1 MKTIPYGWMIALGS
15 AKHFHLY
22 VSVSSNQRRIAHC
35 CFPVVCDRIRQNFH
49 FISTSLFVS
58 FIKLRCGDYWKSI
71 PFQGLGFSQAKTRW
85 MFGVAGLWTFIL
97 WWFPEPTN
105 FLYLSFFLLCGN
117 EHKHDEKF
125 CRPKVKWVW
134 INWRKW
140 SSVELDLLHCA
151 LQFVLSQPI
160 RWLGH
165 FFFSRAYGRFKV
177 LSSYWFPEIF
187 SFPLIGHFD
196 CFGSDF
202 TTISWKVLC
211 NWRLYGIIWRTAL
224 MLTVIQSRCRTTG
237 AVDGDTWG
245 HHSERRCRRSSGGC
259 WSSDQETW
267 RLHKDTCSAGR
278 EDQCSERQC
287 WSADW

>member
-160 RWLGH
+160 RCKAETNH
-165 FFFSRAYGRFKV
+165 DSVTCFSPALMAVFRFWV
-177 LSSYWFPEIF
+177 
-187 SFPLIGHFD
+187 LIGSLRYFPFPD
-196 CFGSDF
+196 WSFWLLWLWFYDNQLES
-202 TTISWKVLC
+202 
-211 NWRLYGIIWRTAL
+211 AL
-224 MLTVIQSRCRTTG
+224 
-237 AVDGDTWG
+237 
-245 HHSERRCRRSSGGC
+245 
-259 WSSDQETW
+259 
-267 RLHKDTCSAGR
+267 
-278 EDQCSERQC
+278 
-287 WSADW
+287 

>member
-1 MKTIPYGWMIALGS
+1 MKTIPHGWMIALGS

-117 EHKHDEKF
+117 ERRHDEKF
-125 CRPKVKWVW
+125 CRPKMKWVW

-160 RWLGH
+160 RCKAETNRDSVTC
-165 FFFSRAYGRFKV
+165 FSPALMAVFRFWV
-177 LSSYWFPEIF
+177 
-187 SFPLIGHFD
+187 LIGSLRYFPFPWLVILIALALILRQSVGKCSVIEGFMALFD
-196 CFGSDF
+196 
-202 TTISWKVLC
+202 V
-211 NWRLYGIIWRTAL
+211 RL
-224 MLTVIQSRCRTTG
+224 
-237 AVDGDTWG
+237 
-245 HHSERRCRRSSGGC
+245 
-259 WSSDQETW
+259 
-267 RLHKDTCSAGR
+267 
-278 EDQCSERQC
+278 
-287 WSADW
+287 

>member
-97 WWFPEPTN
+97 WWCPESTN
-105 FLYLSFFLLCGN
+105 FLYLSFFRCVAMN
-117 EHKHDEKF
+117 TNTMKNF
-125 CRPKVKWVW
+125 VVPKWSGFEL
-134 INWRKW
+134 IGEKW

-160 RWLGH
+160 RCKAETNRDSVTC
-165 FFFSRAYGRFKV
+165 FSPALMAVFRFWV
-177 LSSYWFPEIF
+177 
-187 SFPLIGHFD
+187 LIGSLRYFPFPWLVILIALALILRQSVGKCSVIEGFMALFD
-196 CFGSDF
+196 
-202 TTISWKVLC
+202 V
-211 NWRLYGIIWRTAL
+211 RL
-224 MLTVIQSRCRTTG
+224 
-237 AVDGDTWG
+237 
-245 HHSERRCRRSSGGC
+245 
-259 WSSDQETW
+259 
-267 RLHKDTCSAGR
+267 
-278 EDQCSERQC
+278 
-287 WSADW
+287 